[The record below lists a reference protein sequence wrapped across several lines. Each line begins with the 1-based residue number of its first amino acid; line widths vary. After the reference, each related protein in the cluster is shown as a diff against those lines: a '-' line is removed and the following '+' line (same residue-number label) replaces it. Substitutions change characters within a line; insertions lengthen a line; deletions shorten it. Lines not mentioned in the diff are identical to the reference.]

1 MKAGRFNCQRG
12 QTMIEFAMVIPIV
25 ALLFM
30 GIFDFSRFFYTR
42 LTLQHAVHEATRFA
56 VTGGALDDAQGN
68 AMTRAESIKSVITRE
83 ATALDLDVDQLII
96 DPADG
101 GGPTEIV
108 TVTGNFEFQ
117 FVTPGVSVFFP
128 GGKYDFTVATSMKN
142 EPFLSG
148 GP

>member
-1 MKAGRFNCQRG
+1 MV
-12 QTMIEFAMVIPIV
+12 EFAMVIPIV
-25 ALLFM
+25 ALLVM
-30 GIFDFSRFFYTR
+30 GIFDFSRFFYAR
-42 LTLQHAVHEATRFA
+42 LTLQHAIHEATRFA
-56 VTGGALDDAQGN
+56 VTGGALDDGQGN
-68 AMTRAESIKSVITRE
+68 TMTRVESIKSVITRE

-101 GGPTEIV
+101 GGPSEIV

-117 FVTPGVSVFFP
+117 FVTPGVNVFFP

-142 EPFLSG
+142 EPFLNG

>member
-1 MKAGRFNCQRG
+1 MRVSRFNCRRG

-30 GIFDFSRFFYTR
+30 GIFDFSRFFYTQ
-42 LTLQHAVHEATRFA
+42 LTLQHAIHEAARFA

-68 AMTRAESIKSVITRE
+68 KMTRAESIRSVITRE
-83 ATALDLDVDQLII
+83 ATALDLDVNRLVI

-101 GGPTEIV
+101 GGPSEVV

-117 FVTPGVSVFFP
+117 FVTPGVSTFFP
-128 GGKYDFTVATSMKN
+128 NGKYDFTVATAMKN
-142 EPFLSG
+142 EPFSG
-148 GP
+148 AP

>member
-1 MKAGRFNCQRG
+1 MKAGRFNRQRG

-25 ALLFM
+25 VLLFM

-42 LTLQHAVHEATRFA
+42 LTLQHAIHEATRFA

-68 AMTRAESIKSVITRE
+68 TMTRAESIKSVITRE

-128 GGKYDFTVATSMKN
+128 RGKYDFTIATSMKN
-142 EPFLSG
+142 EPFLNG

>member
-1 MKAGRFNCQRG
+1 MRAGRLNCRRG

-30 GIFDFSRFFYTR
+30 GIFDFSRFFYTQ
-42 LTLQHAVHEATRFA
+42 LTLQHAIHEATRFA
-56 VTGGALDDAQGN
+56 VTGGTLDDAQGN
-68 AMTRAESIKSVITRE
+68 TMTRAESIKSVITRE
-83 ATALDLDVDQLII
+83 ATALDLDVNRLIV

-101 GGPTEIV
+101 GGPSEIV

-117 FVTPGVSVFFP
+117 FVTPGVNRFFP
-128 GGKYDFTVATSMKN
+128 GGKHDFTVATSMKN
-142 EPFLSG
+142 EPFTG

>member
-1 MKAGRFNCQRG
+1 MKAGRFSERG

-30 GIFDFSRFFYTR
+30 GIFDFSRFFYAR
-42 LTLQHAVHEATRFA
+42 LTLQHAIHEATRFA
-56 VTGGALDDAQGN
+56 VTGGALDDGQGN
-68 AMTRAESIKSVITRE
+68 TMTRVESIKSVITRE

-142 EPFLSG
+142 EPFLNG

>member
-1 MKAGRFNCQRG
+1 MRAGHFNSDRG
-12 QTMIEFAMVIPIV
+12 QTIIEFAMVIPFI

-56 VTGGALDDAQGN
+56 VTGGTLDDAQGN
-68 AMTRAESIKSVITRE
+68 AMTRAESIKSMITNS
-83 ATALDLDVDQLII
+83 ATTLDLDVDQLIVN
-96 DPADG
+96 PADG
-101 GGPTEIV
+101 GGPAQIV

-117 FVTPGVSVFFP
+117 FVTPGVSTFFP
-128 GGKYDFTVATSMKN
+128 GGKYDFSVATSMKN